1 MIQIDSA
8 CQTLFSAVGLFD
20 WVESLDGE
28 IYRVGPGRVTLRFE
42 HGGQAFFLK
51 RHTGVGW
58 REIFKELLQ
67 VRLPVLGAMNEWRAL
82 ERLRAINVP
91 SLQPVACGEQ
101 GWNPA
106 TRKSFLITRELEDT
120 ISLEELVLNWRNLDN
135 FMLIKRRV
143 IRQVAMLARR
153 IHGHGLNHRD
163 MYICHLHIKKSWLSN
178 PEGDPIL
185 FVIDL
190 HRAQI
195 RSKVP
200 VRWLVKDIAS
210 LYFSSMDAGL
220 THRDYLRFVKQ
231 YCRQSLRDALSTKRQ
246 FWFDV
251 QRRAKCLYAAHSK
264 PSDKSENTGHKAA

>member
-1 MIQIDSA
+1 MIRIDSA

-20 WVESLDGE
+20 WVASLDGE

-42 HGGQAFFLK
+42 HSGQAFFLK
-51 RHTGVGW
+51 RHTGIGW

-67 VRLPVLGAMNEWRAL
+67 GRLPILGAMNEWRAL
-82 ERLRAINVP
+82 DRLQAMNVS
-91 SLQPVACGEQ
+91 SLQAVACGEQ

-106 TRKSFLITRELEDT
+106 RKQSFLITRELEDT
-120 ISLEELVLNWRNLDN
+120 ISLEELALNWRNFDN
-135 FMLIKRRV
+135 FVLIKRRI
-143 IRQVAMLARR
+143 IRQVAILARR
-153 IHGHGLNHRD
+153 IHNNGINHRD

-178 PEGDPIL
+178 PEDDPTL

-195 RSKVP
+195 RLKVP
-200 VRWLVKDIAS
+200 VRWLVKDVAS

-220 THRDYLRFVKQ
+220 TRRDYLRFIKQ
-231 YCRQSLRDALSTKRQ
+231 YCQESLRDSLNMRRR

-251 QRRAKCLYAAHSK
+251 QRRAECLYAAH
-264 PSDKSENTGHKAA
+264 PNPDESENIEHKDA